1 VVRMPQHPATSPAI
15 THSLAVLAEWHLSA
29 CDGRLV
35 TVADVSPSHTA
46 IPPQAQAAWSEL
58 ADVLAATGPAPCAIG
73 DPEQW
78 WPIRGESRDEYA
90 DAVAGCRVCP
100 ARVACAAYA
109 VAAGERHGIWG
120 GLLPRERLQ
129 LARPDAA

>member
-1 VVRMPQHPATSPAI
+1 V
-15 THSLAVLAEWHLSA
+15 VLADWHLSA
-29 CDGRLV
+29 CDGRLAA
-35 TVADVSPSHTA
+35 VADAGPSQTA
-46 IPPQAQAAWSEL
+46 IPPQAQEAWSEL
-58 ADVLAATGPAPCAIG
+58 ADVLAATGPAACAIG

-78 WPIRGESRDEYA
+78 WPIRGASRDKYA
-90 DAVAGCRVCP
+90 DAVAACRVCP
-100 ARVACAAYA
+100 ARVACLAYA

>member
-1 VVRMPQHPATSPAI
+1 MSQHPATAPAI
-15 THSLAVLAEWHLSA
+15 THGLVVLAEWHLPA

-35 TVADVSPSHTA
+35 TVADALPSHTA
-46 IPPQAQAAWSEL
+46 IPPQAQGAWSEL
-58 ADVLAATGPAPCAIG
+58 ADVLTATGPAPCAIG

-78 WPIRGESRDEYA
+78 WPTRGESRDEYA

-100 ARVACAAYA
+100 ARVACLAYA